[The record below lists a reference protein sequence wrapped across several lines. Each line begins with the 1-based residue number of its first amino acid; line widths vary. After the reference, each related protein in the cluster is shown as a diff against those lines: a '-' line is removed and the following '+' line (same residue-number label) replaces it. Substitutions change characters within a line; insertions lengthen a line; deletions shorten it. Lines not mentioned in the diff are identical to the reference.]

1 MGKHVDCTAARSD
14 AKEPGLVCPVNFHP
28 RDVLRGPNR
37 KLADGLVYLAH
48 AIIMRRVQ
56 APRCEIDGFSP
67 LCSIYL
73 RKILGARNWPRVKRA
88 ALDVGLVECNERY
101 VPDERSKG
109 YRLKEPYRG
118 AKWAWRAVEDTRL
131 AKRLEN
137 WRASDRRRVWEMLK
151 AGRCPV
157 PLESVE
163 HLWDNLQRIR
173 IDDTI
178 DEPLTNETQLAV
190 ELIRRGEWRLDVDE
204 YGRVHTNVTN
214 LKKTLRRRL
223 SVGGKRL
230 ANCDVANSQPL
241 FLGILFSKEVQKT
254 SREAQIT
261 KTGGREGEGQGQGQ
275 GRTLCCAL
283 FGNPG
288 NLREYL
294 AVCERGEFYRRV
306 GAHLDTD
313 LDYDVLKQR
322 VLAVLYDKPWHRNK
336 VSQAMEACFPVVM
349 AALREMKRDDY
360 RRAAHLAQRTES
372 DFIIGRCV
380 GRLRREDPDLFIT
393 TIHDAIMTTAGAE
406 RIVRGIMREEFA
418 RLGVHPTV
426 RVER

>member
-1 MGKHVDCTAARSD
+1 MNAIAANRRSRGRKGSGGDSRLERGLDVGNHLDSTAGRTD
-14 AKEPGLVCPVNFHP
+14 AKGPRLVCPVNFHP
-28 RDVLRGPNR
+28 RDVLRGPDR

-73 RKILGARNWPRVKRA
+73 RAILGARNWSRVKRA
-88 ALDVGLVECNERY
+88 AQKMGLVEC
-101 VPDERSKG
+101 DESCIVGRRSKG
-109 YRLKEPYRG
+109 YRLQEPYRS

-131 AKRLEN
+131 AKRLEK
-137 WRASDRRRVWEMLK
+137 WRESDRRRV
-151 AGRCPV
+151 
-157 PLESVE
+157 
-163 HLWDNLQRIR
+163 
-173 IDDTI
+173 I

-190 ELIRRGEWRLDVDE
+190 ELIRRGEWRHDVDE

-223 SVGGKRL
+223 SVDGKRL

-241 FLGILFSKEVQKT
+241 FLGIVLSKEVQKT
-254 SREAQIT
+254 SREAQMT
-261 KTGGREGEGQGQGQ
+261 KTGGREGEGKGKGQS
-275 GRTLCCAL
+275 RTLCCTL
-283 FGNPG
+283 FGNLG
-288 NLREYL
+288 NLRQYL

-349 AALREMKRDDY
+349 AALRAMKRDDY

-372 DFIIGRCV
+372 GFTIGRCV
-380 GRLRREDPDLFIT
+380 GRLRRENPDLFIT
-393 TIHDAIMTTAGAE
+393 TIHDSIMTIAGAE

-418 RLGVHPTV
+418 QLGVHPTV